1 MSEGPTPRLQ
11 PAMRALWQV
20 RWGKLIVR
28 ILGWQLRGTL
38 PPQFWKTTLVVWAPH
53 PWQMRLLAW
62 TLPVQTNRLS
72 RVPQGG
78 MHHTIVEGFQQGRAT
93 MVSTKATAEDLDFIV
108 KEARAAKSRITLC
121 AFERGRKFVHVHAP
135 FRTSPF
141 PDRDVHYMMRYFK
154 YFKRP

>member
-1 MSEGPTPRLQ
+1 MNKLVIDATSEKIFL
-11 PAMRALWQV
+11 MV
-20 RWGKLIVR
+20 INNDNS
-28 ILGWQLRGTL
+28 
-38 PPQFWKTTLVVWAPH
+38 H
-53 PWQMRLLAW
+53 
-62 TLPVQTNRLS
+62 
-72 RVPQGG
+72 
-78 MHHTIVEGFQQGRAT
+78 EGFQQGRAT

-108 KEARAAKSRITLC
+108 NEARAAKSRITLC